1 MTKQSSSPV
10 IIDMDT
16 ARLHID
22 DILQQFFHD
31 ATIKAGTV
39 SPYYEQLWKAM
50 SHLILSGGKRFRP
63 YMTMMIYQAFSGQ
76 SAGDVAKVAAAQ
88 ELLHQALL
96 IHDDIIDRDSVRYG
110 VKNVS
115 KQYEEI
121 YEPLISDNEERRHF
135 SDSAA
140 LLAGDLLIAAGYP
153 LIRKSDLTAQQ
164 ITDANDVFDEAV
176 FVVAGGELLDTESA
190 FRTPDT
196 TDALAIARYKTAH
209 YSFVTPIVMGATLG
223 GAAEDTISQLE
234 TFGEHVG
241 VAYQLVDDLLGIFGS
256 QSTTGKSDVS
266 DIEEGKRTYLIEQF
280 ERLATPDQQM
290 RFNEVFGKKPVGPTA
305 AHQARTLLIDSGAKQ
320 HVEQTIAA
328 YRQNAAHV
336 LDSIDIPEHAK
347 ATLHKLVEK
356 ALDRTK

>member
-1 MTKQSSSPV
+1 MTQQSSSPV
-10 IIDMDT
+10 IIDIDT
-16 ARLHID
+16 ARLYID
-22 DILQQFFHD
+22 NILQQFFND

-63 YMTMMIYQAFSGQ
+63 YMTMLCYQAFSDRP
-76 SAGDVAKVAAAQ
+76 ADEVAQVAAAQ

-115 KQYEEI
+115 RQYEEL
-121 YEPLISDNEERRHF
+121 YESLISDDEERRHY

-140 LLAGDLLIAAGYP
+140 LLAGDLLIAAGYQ
-153 LIRKSDLTAQQ
+153 LIRKSNLTSEQ
-164 ITDANDVFDEAV
+164 INDANDVFDHAV
-176 FVVAGGELLDTESA
+176 FVVAGGELLDIESA

-223 GAAEDTISQLE
+223 GASSSTIKQLE
-234 TFGEHVG
+234 TFGEQVG

-280 ERLATPDQQM
+280 ERLATPEQQM
-290 RFNEVFGKKPVGPTA
+290 RFNEVFGKKPVGPA
-305 AHQARTLLIDSGAKQ
+305 AVHQLRTLLTESGARH
-320 HVEQTIAA
+320 HVEQTIVA
-328 YRQNAAHV
+328 YRQNAELI
-336 LDSIDIPEHAK
+336 LDAIDMPEHIAL
-347 ATLHKLVEK
+347 TLRALIVK
-356 ALDRTK
+356 ALDRIK